1 MTVEQFAEMMM
12 CNEPEFSYNGQDY
25 SICRPD
31 GRYYVTA
38 SDSPSDIE
46 LEFAT
51 LEDLLDS
58 WMIQGRP
65 LRTILSDI
73 DWGTVL

>member
-1 MTVEQFAEMMM
+1 MTVKQFMEMMM

-25 SICRPD
+25 SICSPD
-31 GRYYVTA
+31 GKYYVTA
-38 SDSPSDIE
+38 SDSPSDID
-46 LEFAT
+46 LVFST
-51 LEDLLDS
+51 LDDLLNF

-73 DWGTVL
+73 DWGPVL

>member
-1 MTVEQFAEMMM
+1 MTVKQFTEMMM

-25 SICRPD
+25 SICSPD
-31 GRYYVTA
+31 GKYYVTA
-38 SDSPSDIE
+38 SDSPSDID

-51 LEDLLDS
+51 LDDLLNS
-58 WMIQGRP
+58 WMIQGCP